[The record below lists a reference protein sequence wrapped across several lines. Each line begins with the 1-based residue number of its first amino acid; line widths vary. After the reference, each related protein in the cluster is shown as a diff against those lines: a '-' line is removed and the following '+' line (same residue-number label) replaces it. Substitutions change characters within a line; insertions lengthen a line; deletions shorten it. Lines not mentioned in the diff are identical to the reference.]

1 MLQFLYTA
9 RQSGGL
15 LKQRATSELLDA
27 INTLSELGLARSFSL
42 RHEFNTAWH
51 RFLNPA
57 TTGADQTLTLPLGK
71 ERFPFLFQGRAVTIN
86 RLTLLAK
93 VKSDF
98 QDTHGAETLRF
109 TLNEGDTAPTS
120 TNHQPGDLLSLSTWN
135 GLLRADKEFNAQP
148 GNWTINA
155 WLDDDGTATRFAP
168 DALEDLL
175 LVCHYTVA

>member
-1 MLQFLYTA
+1 M

-15 LKQRATSELLDA
+15 LKERATSELLDT
-27 INTLSELGLARSFSL
+27 INTLSDLGLARSFSI
-42 RHEFNTAWH
+42 RHEFNSAWH

-57 TTGADQTLTLPLGK
+57 TTQADQTLTLPLGR
-71 ERFPFLFQGRAVTIN
+71 ERFPFLFQGRAITIN
-86 RLTLLAK
+86 SITLLAK
-93 VKSDF
+93 VTSDV
-98 QDTHGAETLRF
+98 QNTHNAGTLRL
-109 TLNEGDTAPTS
+109 TLSEGDTAPTS
-120 TNHQPGDLLSLSTWN
+120 TNHQPADLLSLSNWN
-135 GLLRADKEFNAQP
+135 GLLRADQEFNAQP